1 MYFWCS
7 AIGLFISRMR
17 EQRCGE
23 YPHAKEIRFFNPFF
37 IRFASCLASIFL
49 FVRNAVKCYFTDI
62 HSYLS
67 VRACGPHEKEGD
79 EGHPRLPAK
88 GFALCTPR
96 YEWMSVTL
104 RILQNETWCL

>member
-1 MYFWCS
+1 
-7 AIGLFISRMR
+7 MR

-67 VRACGPHEKEGD
+67 VRACDPHEKEGG

-88 GFALCTPR
+88 GFVPGPPDPVPSALPG
-96 YEWMSVTL
+96 MSGCQL
-104 RILQNETWCL
+104 L